1 MHVRV
6 VRFTDVDP
14 DRVEQLVAEIDES
27 GGPPEGVKATG
38 LQILLDRDQRTSVVL
53 QFFDNAQDMADSEAV
68 FDSMDAGDTP
78 GSRASVDRTEMLHEI
93 KMSSA

>member
-14 DRVEQLVAEIDES
+14 DRVEKLVSEIDES
-27 GGPPEGVKATG
+27 GGPPPGIKTTG

-53 QFFDNAQDMADSEAV
+53 QFFDSEDDMRESEQA

-78 GSRASVDRTEMLHEI
+78 GARASVDRCELKREL
-93 KMSSA
+93 KM